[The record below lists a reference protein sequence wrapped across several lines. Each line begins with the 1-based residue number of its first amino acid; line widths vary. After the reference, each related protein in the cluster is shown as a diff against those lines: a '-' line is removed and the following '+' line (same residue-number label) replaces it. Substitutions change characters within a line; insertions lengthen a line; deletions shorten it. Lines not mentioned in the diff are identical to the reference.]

1 MIADNKELL
10 PEATSPMTQT
20 NEPFLTYKLI
30 ERRQIY
36 ESKVL
41 SFCSFFFIPDD
52 STLLVALSSNSF
64 LSLSK
69 ILSFFCYSFC
79 FFFLFFFSSS

>member
-20 NEPFLTYKLI
+20 KEPILTYKLI
-30 ERRQIY
+30 EPRQIY

-41 SFCSFFFIPDD
+41 SFCSFFLIPDD

-64 LSLSK
+64 LSLS
-69 ILSFFCYSFC
+69 
-79 FFFLFFFSSS
+79 